1 MPLEPQDAR
10 LLPLAPNIG
19 RKINSLVRAAH
30 QLTLVGIAT
39 TITTTKN
46 NTETNLSYY
55 CGHQNGFDAIFD
67 AIRTI
72 DDVLEYTEQSG
83 QSGIIVT
90 IDFKKAFDSLDHEF
104 PLKVLHT
111 FNFRPSFIQRIRTF
125 YSNVLLRNYG
135 FVTNYFSVDRGMRYG
150 DLLSPL
156 LSTLSPEVMAC
167 NIRQNDQLQSIKIR
181 NEEVKFSLF
190 ADDMTCFLSPLTDIP
205 VRMFSKFSR

>member
-1 MPLEPQDAR
+1 MALKGVNQTTRAYSTWLDSLEQKY
-10 LLPLAPNIG
+10 L
-19 RKINSLVRAAH
+19 RKRYRS
-30 QLTLVGIAT
+30 
-39 TITTTKN
+39 
-46 NTETNLSYY
+46 
-55 CGHQNGFDAIFD
+55 IFD

-156 LSTLSPEVMAC
+156 LSILSPEVMAC